1 MAPKTA
7 ANPLMEKMHKALA
20 YQKQGETEKAQRLY
34 KQVLKKV
41 PNNPDA
47 NHLLGVCYRQ
57 LGFPKRAMEYI
68 QKAIKLADDRA
79 PFYANLARTMSD
91 LPGTTPESTL
101 AVTQKALSLDPNI
114 IEAQNLQAIALSK
127 LERLEEAEEIFQRL
141 IVRHPEHPD
150 AYRNYGI
157 LLRDNGK
164 HDKAAVFFF
173 KCTQLDPDNPENY
186 IQRAR
191 ARHEAN
197 QLKENDAELNKAL
210 ELFPDNGDL
219 HHELARNLFK
229 QSRTFEGLPHAE
241 FAVEQ
246 DPTNHHKLVT
256 LGVHHNSL
264 GTLRQAIKAY
274 KAAQA
279 VAPEPLPVIDWNLS
293 LAYLGCG
300 KLASG
305 WDLHRA
311 RFLDT
316 NTTTLCREFDK
327 PEWNGEPLAGKS
339 IMLWPD
345 QGLGDA
351 LRSGTMIP
359 DLLETGAHVIV
370 ELVAKAQKIFAD
382 SFPEIEVRTAAF
394 DQVTKMAAHDDYD
407 YHCALTDLGK
417 FYRRTPDSFK
427 VGKYPAYVFNQ
438 SKARSYLARMDGAE
452 RKPIIGLGWRSKNL
466 AENRARYYL
475 SAPEF
480 SPVLEFED
488 VIYVNLQYLSIERE
502 RAFLKEVAKSDFVHF
517 DDVDLFDDIE
527 SAAALTCCCDLVV
540 SANVS
545 VAEIAG
551 AFGVPCMRFAPKEA
565 ILMLGQEEVPLWY
578 PTTRI
583 VEIKEDM
590 RAVDVVPELVARLGK
605 WLENFDPAE
614 RNARLAR

>member
-1 MAPKTA
+1 
-7 ANPLMEKMHKALA
+7 MEKMHKALA
-20 YQKQGETEKAQRLY
+20 YQKQGEIEKAQRLY

-41 PNNPDA
+41 PSNPDA

-57 LGFPKRAMEYI
+57 LGFPKRALEFI

-101 AVTQKALSLDPNI
+101 AVTQKALSLDPTI
-114 IEAQNLQAIALSK
+114 IEAQNLQAVALSK
-127 LERLEEAEEIFQRL
+127 LERLEEAEEILQRL
-141 IVRHPEHPD
+141 IGRHPEHPD

-157 LLRDNGK
+157 LLRNNGDY
-164 HDKAAVFFF
+164 DKAAVFFF
-173 KCTQLDPDNPENY
+173 KCTQLDPANPENY

-197 QLKENDAELNKAL
+197 QLKENDAELRKAL

-241 FAVEQ
+241 FAVKQ

-264 GTLRQAIKAY
+264 GTLSQAIEAY

-279 VAPEPLPVIDWNLS
+279 VAPEPLPVVDWNLS
-293 LAYLGCG
+293 LAYLGIG
-300 KLASG
+300 ELASG

-316 NTTTLCREFDK
+316 NTNTLCRKFDK
-327 PEWNGEPLAGKS
+327 PEWNGESLSGKS

-351 LRSGTMIP
+351 LRGGTMIP

-370 ELVAKAQKIFAD
+370 ELVPKAQKAFAY

-394 DQVTKMAAHDDYD
+394 DQVTKMAEHHDYH
-407 YHCALTDLGK
+407 YHCALADLGK
-417 FYRRTPDSFK
+417 FYRRSHDDFAKAKFPAFSFDAK
-427 VGKYPAYVFNQ
+427 T
-438 SKARSYLARMDGAE
+438 AREYLHRLNGDKE
-452 RKPIIGLGWRSKNL
+452 KPIVGIGWRSKNL
-466 AENRARYYL
+466 TENRARYYL
-475 SAPEF
+475 SAPEI
-480 SPVLEFED
+480 SPILEFDD

-502 RAFLKEVAKSDFVHF
+502 RAYLAQKYNFRHL
-517 DDVDLFDDIE
+517 DDVDLFDDIHA
-527 SAAALTCCCDLVV
+527 AAALTACCDLVI
-540 SANVS
+540 SANTS
-545 VAEIAG
+545 VADIAG
-551 AFGVPCMRFAPKEA
+551 SYGIPCWRFGPPEA
-565 ILMLGQEEVPLWY
+565 IIMLGKSYIPWDPLTKHVPISEEEPAVAIVP
-578 PTTRI
+578 
-583 VEIKEDM
+583 
-590 RAVDVVPELVARLGK
+590 RLK
-605 WLENFDPAE
+605 DALNTWLETFSPDE
-614 RNARLAR
+614 RNARLGL

>member
-20 YQKQGETEKAQRLY
+20 YQKQGEIEKAQRLY

-79 PFYANLARTMSD
+79 PFYANLARAMSD
-91 LPGTTPESTL
+91 LPGTTPETTL

-114 IEAQNLQAIALSK
+114 IETQNLQAIALSK

-150 AYRNYGI
+150 AYRNYAI
-157 LLRDNGK
+157 LLRDNGD

-197 QLKENDAELNKAL
+197 QLKENDAELKKAL

-241 FAVEQ
+241 FAAKQ
-246 DPTNHHKLVT
+246 DPDNYHKHVT
-256 LGVHHNSL
+256 LGVHHNAMGVL
-264 GTLRQAIKAY
+264 DKAAVSY
-274 KAAQA
+274 KKAQA
-279 VAPEPLPVIDWNLS
+279 VAPGTLPVVDWNLS
-293 LAYLGCG
+293 LVHLGMG
-300 KLASG
+300 ELGRG

-316 NTTTLCREFDK
+316 NSTTLCRKFER
-327 PEWNGEPLAGKS
+327 PEWDGEPLTGKS
-339 IMLWPD
+339 ILLWPD

-351 LRSGTMIP
+351 LRSGTIIP
-359 DLLETGAHVIV
+359 DLLETGARVLI
-370 ELVAKAQKIFAD
+370 ELPPKIREAFAF
-382 SFPEIEVRTAAF
+382 SFPEIEIRPTAF
-394 DQVTKMAAHDDYD
+394 DSATMMAQTHDYD
-407 YHCALTDLGK
+407 FHCSLTDLAK
-417 FYRRTPDSFK
+417 FYRRSHEDFEK
-427 VGKYPAYVFNQ
+427 AKFPAFTFDA
-438 SKARSYLARMDGAE
+438 KRAREYLHRLNGYE
-452 RKPIIGLGWRSKNL
+452 EKPIVGISWRSKNL
-466 AENRARYYL
+466 AEYRARYYL
-475 SAPEF
+475 SAPEI
-480 SPVLEFED
+480 SPILEFDD

-502 RAFLKEVAKSDFVHF
+502 RDYLAQKREFNFHHL
-517 DDVDLFDDIE
+517 DDVDLFDDIHA
-527 SAAALTCCCDLVV
+527 AAALTACCDLVI
-540 SANVS
+540 SANTS
-545 VAEIAG
+545 VADIAG
-551 AFGVPCMRFAPKEA
+551 CYGIPCWRFGPPEA
-565 ILMLGQEEVPLWY
+565 IIMLGKDYIPWSPFTTHFPVAEEEP
-578 PTTRI
+578 
-583 VEIKEDM
+583 
-590 RAVDVVPELVARLGK
+590 AVAVVPRLK
-605 WLENFDPAE
+605 SALDIWLKTFSPDQ
-614 RNARLAR
+614 RNARLGL